1 MAKSDRKKLVST
13 QVVGATIIMH
23 RVDTGAEL
31 GRIDTRAL
39 TEAMRDQTL
48 IYGAK
53 QIVSDVNAQLEG
65 EAKFEGISRAIAA
78 LGSGTWPARTSA
90 PMNMETAILTL
101 MAQLHETR
109 EQVEARLGI
118 VV

>member
-13 QVVGATIIMH
+13 QVIGTTVIMH
-23 RVDTGAEL
+23 RVDTSAEL
-31 GRIDTRAL
+31 GRIDVRAL
-39 TEAMRDQTL
+39 TDVIRDQTL
-48 IYGAK
+48 IYGVK

-78 LGSGTWPARTSA
+78 LGSGTWPARTAA
-90 PMNMETAILTL
+90 PMNMEAAILTL
-101 MAQLHETR
+101 MAQLRETR

-118 VV
+118 VM